1 MRSNFIRKRFSLC
14 GCTPTVI
21 DISIVYIF
29 LFNHL
34 KFYNSILMFK
44 LLNNILYIY
53 ISLIGW
59 KESIKSNKLNRNRKF
74 RRDRVEEGWRIWCV
88 FCRKVK
94 HRYRFYRRWN
104 YGWPETA
111 IRALHRFSNKFK
123 KVSPEFSN
131 SPWSFSNRKDFASI
145 SWN

>member
-1 MRSNFIRKRFSLC
+1 MNIHPSL
-14 GCTPTVI
+14 
-21 DISIVYIF
+21 DISILSF
-29 LFNHL
+29 TFSC
-34 KFYNSILMFK
+34 SIIWNLIIRFWC
-44 LLNNILYIY
+44 LNCLISFLYIY

-59 KESIKSNKLNRNRKF
+59 KNKIKSNKLIEIENLEEI
-74 RRDRVEEGWRIWCV
+74 VEEGWRIWCM

-123 KVSPEFSN
+123 KVSPEFLN
-131 SPWSFSNRKDFASI
+131 SSWSFPVVRI
-145 SWN
+145 SVLFPWN